1 MRSISAMYKTR
12 LVTNSLTQR
21 IKSGVAVLML
31 ALVLPVVASAY
42 TVILHNG
49 QQLEIPAQFVVTDTL
64 LKYEASPGISVS
76 IKLSNID
83 IAATERAN
91 QEPPGSL
98 LKRAERA
105 RTHDGASATQASSA
119 EGSGP
124 RKITNKDLE
133 VYRRARIASEK
144 AYERERKE
152 LGLPSKEEMRQRDQ
166 EEGRWMSEQALQSEM
181 GQAQLDALRAE
192 INTLNTQLNYLG
204 ANQYQAERVDNNSA
218 NYGQTG
224 SYVTVGTVW
233 PPLWQPVWRPGLRP
247 DWRQRRG
254 YRRPGYGY
262 WYPGYG
268 YWQPGYSSGYG
279 YGQTS
284 VQVLAPWQQSAPVT
298 AQPQLFPSP
307 SVTLPTP
314 QVLTHQ

>member
-1 MRSISAMYKTR
+1 MYKTR
-12 LVTNSLTQR
+12 LVTNSLLQR

-31 ALVLPVVASAY
+31 ALVLPAAASAY
-42 TVILHNG
+42 TVILHTG
-49 QQLEIPAQFVVTDTL
+49 QQLEIPAQFVVTDTML
-64 LKYEASPGISVS
+64 RYEASPGINVS

-98 LKRAERA
+98 LKRAERE
-105 RTHDGASATQASSA
+105 RTHSGASATQASSA
-119 EGSGP
+119 GEGGP

-166 EEGRWMSEQALQSEM
+166 EEDHWLSEQALQGEM

-192 INTLNTQLNYLG
+192 INTLNTQLSYLG
-204 ANQYQAERVDNNSA
+204 ANQYQAGRVDNNSS
-218 NYGQTG
+218 NYSPTG

-233 PPLWQPVWRPGLRP
+233 PPLWQPGWRPGLRP
-247 DWRQRRG
+247 VWRRG
-254 YRRPGYGY
+254 YGSRRPGYGY
-262 WYPGYG
+262 RYPGYG
-268 YWQPGYSSGYG
+268 YWQPGYGYGYG
-279 YGQTS
+279 YGQQS
-284 VQVLAPWQQSAPVT
+284 VQVLAPWQISVPVT
-298 AQPQLFPSP
+298 AQPQPQLFPSP
-307 SVTLPTP
+307 SVALPTP